1 MRDHFKFIGVSE
13 KDGQY
18 SVRYSNT
25 KGRLRTL
32 ERAGVTHVVFIEVEE
47 PLMKEDCM
55 DALLDHI
62 QGGHTLES
70 PAVDAI
76 AEEAT
81 KLGFVVN
88 VG

>member
-32 ERAGVTHVVFIEVEE
+32 ERAGNTHVLFLNLEE
-47 PLMKEDCM
+47 PNQKEDCM

-62 QGGHTLES
+62 AGGHTLE
-70 PAVDAI
+70 PTAVEAI
-76 AEEAT
+76 AAEAR
-81 KLGFVVN
+81 KLGFIVN